1 MRHFTLLLF
10 LLFTASAR
18 AQFFFDFTPRQ
29 QTEQRQER
37 VNPPQYKG
45 GEEAVKAFLQKN
57 FKRPAVREDVSGRI
71 LVAVIVNA
79 KGNVEEV
86 QIVRSLTKNLD
97 TEAIRVC
104 KKMKFKPA
112 TSGKKKV
119 RGRVDITF
127 PIRNGKLSFLN
138 LPTTE
143 V

>member
-1 MRHFTLLLF
+1 MRHFILLL
-10 LLFTASAR
+10 LLLWTASAQ
-18 AQFFFDFTPRQ
+18 AQFYFDFPPRQ
-29 QTEQRQER
+29 QTQQRQER
-37 VNPPQYKG
+37 VTPPQYKG
-45 GEEAVKAFLQKN
+45 GEEAVKAYLQKN
-57 FKRPAVREDVSGRI
+57 FKNPSVRESVDGRI
-71 LVAVIVNA
+71 VVAVIVNA
-79 KGNVEEV
+79 KGNVEETQV
-86 QIVRSLTKNLD
+86 IRSMTKMLD
-97 TEAIRVC
+97 AEAVRVC

>member
-1 MRHFTLLLF
+1 MRHFTLLL
-10 LLFTASAR
+10 LLLWTASAQ
-18 AQFFFDFTPRQ
+18 AQFYFDFTPRQ
-29 QTEQRQER
+29 QTQQRQER
-37 VNPPQYKG
+37 VTPPQFKG
-45 GEEAVKAFLQKN
+45 GEDAVKAYLQKN
-57 FKRPAVREDVSGRI
+57 FKNPSVREKVDGRI
-71 LVAVIVNA
+71 VVAVIVNA
-79 KGNVEEV
+79 KGNVEETQV
-86 QIVRSLTKNLD
+86 VRSMTKTLD
-97 TEAIRVC
+97 AEAVRVC